1 MGFQPAFH
9 EYYRRSRLPGPP
21 SARICLVKTLRYGFG
36 PDSIGEASEVTVLQ
50 NRKAR
55 SNNADQFA
63 TDPMLGRL
71 DCVTEL
77 DLLCSS
83 HSIIPLPHNDM

>member
-1 MGFQPAFH
+1 MGFQPASH
-9 EYYRRSRLPGPP
+9 EHHRRSRLPGP

-71 DCVTEL
+71 DCVTGL

-83 HSIIPLPHNDM
+83 RSIIPLPHNDM